1 MLTSKDFAKN
11 YAHFLNH
18 IARKAKSP
26 GITNSDKLLKKLL
39 GNNSTISVF
48 KYILSWLPYSKRE
61 DGLVYK
67 SAPELA
73 DKCIISE
80 RTAYRCISI
89 LKDKPYIIHKV
100 KRANGSPTGHFDL
113 NLDAFLKAIGEVL
126 GIAWTQITAWLDELT
141 GGINCQDGRNEDLQ
155 NPVFDTIQP
164 AKPSAYTP
172 PELQAISCEDDTFD
186 PAKST
191 PSITDKQE
199 SKNKQN
205 VTGRMSNTT
214 PVPTHH
220 PVYSSFQMER
230 LQEILQTSYRNI
242 AAWVDQYGADRFEAV
257 VASVQNTPRIRN
269 RGAWA
274 RNALENNYQLKTT
287 AADVAWY

>member
-18 IARKAKSP
+18 IVRKAKSP
-26 GITNSDKLLKKLL
+26 RITNSDKLLKELL
-39 GNNSTISVF
+39 GSNSTASVF

-73 DKCIISE
+73 DKCCISE
-80 RTAYRCISI
+80 RTVYRCISI
-89 LKDKPYIIHKV
+89 LKSKSFIIHKV

-113 NLDAFLKAIGEVL
+113 NLDAFLKAIGELL

-141 GGINCQDGRNEDLQ
+141 GGINGQNGRIEDLQ
-155 NPVFDTIQP
+155 KPVFDTIQP

-172 PELQAISCEDDTFD
+172 SELQAVSCDDDTFD
-186 PAKST
+186 PAKT
-191 PSITDKQE
+191 APSITDTQE

-214 PVPTHH
+214 LMPAHH
-220 PVYSSFQMER
+220 PIYSSFQMER

-242 AAWVDQYGADRFEAV
+242 AAWADQYGADRFEAV
-257 VASVQNTPRIRN
+257 VATIQNTPKIRN

-274 RNALENNYQLKTT
+274 RAALENNYQVKTT
-287 AADVAWY
+287 PADVAWY